1 MTTTPIMSGRPA
13 VTTEYL
19 DQKEKE
25 LRAELDKV
33 IQQIGE
39 YQALM
44 NRIQGALAFIAD
56 LKKPIDTEAKNV

>member
-25 LRAELDKV
+25 LREELDKV

-44 NRIQGALAFIAD
+44 NRIQGALAFIAETR
-56 LKKPIDTEAKNV
+56 KAFDTEAKNV

>member
-1 MTTTPIMSGRPA
+1 MTTTLTTSGRTD

-19 DQKEKE
+19 DQRENE

-33 IQQIGE
+33 VQQIGE

-44 NRIQGALAFIAD
+44 NRIQGALAMIAE
-56 LKKPIDTEAKNV
+56 LRAEQKSAQ